1 MEQTK
6 LRNVYIGRKESTIYS
21 ISNSITM
28 RLLFQLGIISAV
40 ISLTFGQ
47 IDENEPTHIIKF
59 KTSVSRTAGKGV
71 YFTAW
76 NLAY

>member
-1 MEQTK
+1 
-6 LRNVYIGRKESTIYS
+6 
-21 ISNSITM
+21 M

-59 KTSVSRTAGKGV
+59 KTSVSKAAGKESI
-71 YFTAW
+71 
-76 NLAY
+76 L